1 MRMSGYRHRVSHDAR
16 IYLLALAAGLP
27 GTVIALR
34 LAWMGSFS
42 PKVQWTVAAVVLSFW
57 LGGCAVL
64 REQVVRPLRTL
75 SNLLAA
81 LREGDFSIRA
91 SAAGSGDALGA
102 TLAEVNAL
110 GEILRQQRL
119 GAVEATALMRKVMD
133 EIDVS
138 VLAFDGHRR
147 LRLVNR
153 AGERLLGRTAEKL
166 LGRSAEELSLGEL
179 LTGEVPR
186 TVEAVFPNESGHWEL
201 RRSSFRQDGHPHE
214 LVVLADLQRALR
226 EEERLAWKR
235 LIRVLGHEI
244 NNSLAPIRSIAANL
258 QAIANRSSSSADW
271 PADWPADWK
280 EDLVRGL
287 SVIERRADA
296 LGRFMESYARLA
308 KLPPPRLQPVD
319 VGAWVRRVLELEG
332 RVRIELEPGPDLA
345 IQADGDQLDQLLIN
359 LVRNAVDAAE
369 ETGGGVRVE
378 WFAKH
383 GLLELV
389 VSDEGP
395 GIRETTNLFVPFFTT
410 KPKGTGIGLAL
421 CRQIAEAHRGYLTL
435 HNREDRRG
443 CVARLRLPLPGP

>member
-1 MRMSGYRHRVSHDAR
+1 M
-16 IYLLALAAGLP
+16 
-27 GTVIALR
+27 
-34 LAWMGSFS
+34 
-42 PKVQWTVAAVVLSFW
+42 
-57 LGGCAVL
+57 
-64 REQVVRPLRTL
+64 
-75 SNLLAA
+75 
-81 LREGDFSIRA
+81 
-91 SAAGSGDALGA
+91 
-102 TLAEVNAL
+102 
-110 GEILRQQRL
+110 
-119 GAVEATALMRKVMD
+119 
-133 EIDVS
+133 
-138 VLAFDGHRR
+138 
-147 LRLVNR
+147 
-153 AGERLLGRTAEKL
+153 
-166 LGRSAEELSLGEL
+166 
-179 LTGEVPR
+179 
-186 TVEAVFPNESGHWEL
+186 
-201 RRSSFRQDGHPHE
+201 
-214 LVVLADLQRALR
+214 VVLADLQRALR

-244 NNSLAPIRSIAANL
+244 NNSLAPIRSIAAHL
-258 QAIANRSSSSADW
+258 QAVANRNSF

-280 EDLVRGL
+280 EDFARGL

-332 RVRIELEPGPDLA
+332 RAKIELEPGPDLA

-395 GIRETTNLFVPFFTT
+395 GISETANLFVPFFTT

-421 CRQIAEAHRGYLTL
+421 CRQIAEAHRGHLTL
-435 HNREDRRG
+435 HNRGDRRG